1 MPSRPIPSHPVPS
14 RSRCRYIYHRALA
27 CVSAGGLVPSLY
39 YCTHMCGLVAGAG
52 EPQKLFQLLIDM
64 WNGLLAG
71 AFGLSCLFEA
81 SFLI

>member
-1 MPSRPIPSHPVPS
+1 
-14 RSRCRYIYHRALA
+14 
-27 CVSAGGLVPSLY
+27 VPSLY